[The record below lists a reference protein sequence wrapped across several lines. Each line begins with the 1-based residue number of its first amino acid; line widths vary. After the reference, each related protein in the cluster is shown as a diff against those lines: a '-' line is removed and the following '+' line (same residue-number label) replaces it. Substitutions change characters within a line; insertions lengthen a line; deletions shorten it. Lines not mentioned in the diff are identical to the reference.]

1 MYTRGMFTCKRG
13 VFSLQ
18 GGVHKRDVHKGVY
31 IHKGDVHLHMG
42 GVHMGGYIRGMLT
55 QAKLISR
62 VFDFAMSERSLPGK
76 NHNKSAANPK
86 II

>member
-1 MYTRGMFTCKRG
+1 MFTCKRG

-31 IHKGDVHLHMG
+31 IQKGDVHL
-42 GVHMGGYIRGMLT
+42 HMGGYIRGMLT

-76 NHNKSAANPK
+76 KHNKGAANPK
-86 II
+86 SSELSQLSQL